1 MTEQTFQIHFLADF
15 PDESYIIAR
24 WYFDEWAY
32 TVSGVTPAQVHEK
45 VLLKANSRHEFPL
58 AFVVHDENNKLVATA
73 ELKIRENIDFPEYE
87 HWLGGVYVEDSAR
100 GKGYAAALVLKTMFL
115 SLVLPKCSYN
125 ANNIMKLY
133 IGNMAFDLYI
143 TLYITTFKLPLWFG
157 SNLS

>member
-1 MTEQTFQIHFLADF
+1 M
-15 PDESYIIAR
+15 
-24 WYFDEWAY
+24 
-32 TVSGVTPAQVHEK
+32 
-45 VLLKANSRHEFPL
+45 LKANSRHEFPL